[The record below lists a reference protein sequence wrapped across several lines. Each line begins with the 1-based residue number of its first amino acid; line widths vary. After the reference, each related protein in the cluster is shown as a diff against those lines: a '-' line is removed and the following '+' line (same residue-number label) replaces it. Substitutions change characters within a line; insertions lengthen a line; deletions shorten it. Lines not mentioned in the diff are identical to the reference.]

1 MCQIIVAPAGK
12 KVNMKNLKK
21 AQVHNEDG
29 YGVSWYEDKQVKT
42 YKTMDFGTFCGIV
55 QSLKKFTKVV
65 HLRFATVGDKT
76 IDNAHPFEIPTGMM
90 FHNGTIFDMKPKWND
105 TNNSDSRELA
115 KLLNEFDYDSVMA
128 IEPLITKI
136 IGSTINRVVTLEDD
150 GAITIINEDLGLWD
164 DGIWYSN
171 DYHLKP
177 ATWCRAGCKPKKKV
191 VDTSLVVPNKKR
203 ELPPIPKDKPKG
215 KVIPV
220 FVYGTLKRGY
230 GNHHLLT
237 NALYLGTAST
247 KDKWT
252 MVGKDMSFPYVVL
265 KDDKE
270 GHQVKGECYMVDAVT
285 MMGLDR
291 LEGVAYNHYKKV
303 RVPLLFSDDNTEQ
316 EAIMYIACN
325 LPRSYDTEVKL
336 EEWKGRQYAY

>member
-12 KVNMKNLKK
+12 KVNMKYLKK

-55 QSLKKFTKVV
+55 ASLKKFTKVV

-76 IDNAHPFEIPTGMM
+76 IENAHPFEIPTGMM
-90 FHNGTIFDMKPKWND
+90 FHNGTIFDMKPKYTD
-105 TNNSDSRELA
+105 KNNSDSRELA
-115 KLLNEFDYDSVMA
+115 KLLSECDYDSIMS

-150 GAITIINEDLGLWD
+150 GAVTIINEDLGLWD
-164 DGIWYSN
+164 EGIWYSN

-177 ATWCRAGCKPKKKV
+177 NSWCRAGCKPKHVAKKKPETTV
-191 VDTSLVVPNKKR
+191 MVPNKKK
-203 ELPPIPKDKPKG
+203 EIPSIPKG

-230 GNHHLLT
+230 GNNHLLT
-237 NALYLGTAST
+237 NALYLGSART

-252 MVGKDMSFPYVVL
+252 MIGASRAFPYVVL
-265 KDDKE
+265 KDANE
-270 GHQVKGECYMVDAVT
+270 GHQVKGECYMVDASI
-285 MMGLDR
+285 MFNLDR
-291 LEGVAYNHYKKV
+291 LEGVSSKHYKKV
-303 RVPLLFSDDNTEQ
+303 KVPLLFSNDDTEQ
-316 EAIMYIACN
+316 EAIMYVACD
-325 LPRSYDTEVKL
+325 LPRGYADEVKL
-336 EEWKGRQYAY
+336 EEWKGYKYAY